1 MNLVGIRLY
10 PNLLEES
17 WCELERERERERRIR
32 EARAARRAERPSRF
46 ATLMSRLQSTRR
58 RPVAADCSGACPEPA

>member
-17 WCELERERERERRIR
+17 WCELERERERERRIK
-32 EARAARRAERPSRF
+32 EARTARRAERR
-46 ATLMSRLQSTRR
+46 
-58 RPVAADCSGACPEPA
+58 GA